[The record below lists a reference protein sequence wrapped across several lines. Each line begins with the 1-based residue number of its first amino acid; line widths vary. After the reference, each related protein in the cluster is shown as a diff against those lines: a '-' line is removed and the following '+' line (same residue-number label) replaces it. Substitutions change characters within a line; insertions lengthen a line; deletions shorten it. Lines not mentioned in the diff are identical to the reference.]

1 VIVLNFDGGQ
11 MGILV
16 DAVDQMI
23 DIPVDSILPV
33 PARNAQQLVSGMC
46 TLPDESGTMMVLDCD
61 QLQRHE

>member
-1 VIVLNFDGGQ
+1 
-11 MGILV
+11 
-16 DAVDQMI
+16 MI

-61 QLQRHE
+61 QLLRHE

>member
-33 PARNAQQLVSGMC
+33 PTRNAQQMVCGMC

-61 QLQRHE
+61 QLLRHE